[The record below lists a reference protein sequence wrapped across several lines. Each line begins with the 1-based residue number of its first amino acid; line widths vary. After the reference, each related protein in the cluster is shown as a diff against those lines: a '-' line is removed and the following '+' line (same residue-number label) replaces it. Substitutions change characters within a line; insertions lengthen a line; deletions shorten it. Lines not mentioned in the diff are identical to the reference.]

1 MPRKKSLVGPTS
13 PSAYAVTS
21 LRSSFGKQCQSGVA
35 SSPGASFGSARR
47 DDFDRTYAG
56 RDADRCASYFMSTLV
71 MLIGADD
78 RPVRGMALS
87 GRAEP
92 IGSSLLCAGRGCGLL
107 ARVPGWDTTTKH
119 IPPSGR

>member
-1 MPRKKSLVGPTS
+1 MRCPQAVTMPRKKSLVGPTS

-56 RDADRCASYFMSTLV
+56 RDADRCGQLLHEHF
-71 MLIGADD
+71 GNADW
-78 RPVRGMALS
+78 S
-87 GRAEP
+87 
-92 IGSSLLCAGRGCGLL
+92 
-107 ARVPGWDTTTKH
+107 
-119 IPPSGR
+119 